1 MSKNKIPPDLIAAA
15 RDGHLDICEELLKR
29 GASVDVED
37 RRGEFE
43 AEHNI
48 YILFLLNISTSM
60 VQLFILHC
68 AHSYRAALRSIL
80 D

>member
-29 GASVDVED
+29 GASVDAED

-43 AEHNI
+43 AEHNTYI
-48 YILFLLNISTSM
+48 YFIFVKYFHQHGSTLYITLCTFL
-60 VQLFILHC
+60 
-68 AHSYRAALRSIL
+68 
-80 D
+80 